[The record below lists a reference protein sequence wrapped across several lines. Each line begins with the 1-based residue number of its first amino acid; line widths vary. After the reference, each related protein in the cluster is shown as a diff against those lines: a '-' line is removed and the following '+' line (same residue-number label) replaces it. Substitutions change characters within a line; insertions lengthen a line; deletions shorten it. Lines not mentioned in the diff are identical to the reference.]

1 MVFAFVTL
9 YLTLDVVAVFKL
21 VSPGSKGRRSSQSSL
36 ILVCIDYFEKGKNIS
51 LLGSPRVIVCFLSS
65 ALSVFSKCC

>member
-9 YLTLDVVAVFKL
+9 YLTLDVVFKL